1 MNLRALSCLP
11 NGYLLAFIQV
21 SVSDDEINHLLK
33 YLPDCNHVS
42 FFARQVAFFHSFDI
56 SRILEPFRVDKKEG
70 LRNSGIYFIIQRK
83 HPSIKGNPAPAGGR
97 GRWQRLVTHWLTY
110 GIPSDVSINGH
121 TPPWFIMG
129 YLTGIILQC
138 GKGLWLALQV
148 ADLELQNHF
157 L

>member
-97 GRWQRLVTHWLTY
+97 GR
-110 GIPSDVSINGH
+110 
-121 TPPWFIMG
+121 
-129 YLTGIILQC
+129 
-138 GKGLWLALQV
+138 
-148 ADLELQNHF
+148 
-157 L
+157 